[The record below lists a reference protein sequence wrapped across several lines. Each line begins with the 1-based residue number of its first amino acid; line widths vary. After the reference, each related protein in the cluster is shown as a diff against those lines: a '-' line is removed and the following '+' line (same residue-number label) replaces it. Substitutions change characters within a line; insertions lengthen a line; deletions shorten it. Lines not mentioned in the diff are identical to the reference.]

1 MFVPASA
8 WLPYAAYDYAHSYNK
23 NTKIKPVKIEF
34 PEPYYKIEGSSAVVV
49 YGNYIDKLFLLKKN
63 GILKAR
69 GDFQ

>member
-1 MFVPASA
+1 M
-8 WLPYAAYDYAHSYNK
+8 
-23 NTKIKPVKIEF
+23 KIEF

-63 GILKAR
+63 GILKAH